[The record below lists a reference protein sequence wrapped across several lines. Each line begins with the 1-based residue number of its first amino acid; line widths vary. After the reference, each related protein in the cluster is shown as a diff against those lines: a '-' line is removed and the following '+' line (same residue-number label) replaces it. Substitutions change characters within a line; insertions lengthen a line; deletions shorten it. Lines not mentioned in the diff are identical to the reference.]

1 MEGILS
7 PKQEDR
13 LKGLIGIR
21 DCTRTLIQLQHDD
34 TKEYDIEV
42 QQSLLNALYD
52 GFVAKH
58 GRMCAASEGRKEH
71 EPMEEITIK
80 FGRGLVGE
88 PFTRKGTA

>member
-21 DCTRTLIQLQHDD
+21 DCTRTLIQQQHDD

-58 GRMCAASEGRKEH
+58 GRMCAASCRCA
-71 EPMEEITIK
+71 MDT
-80 FGRGLVGE
+80 FRG
-88 PFTRKGTA
+88 GTYVAVHPSKTQ